1 MPTGSSNCFDINR
14 SFAENSPN
22 DNTESPFFPFLKGR
36 RSSQVHFYLGLSSL
50 SELLLSP
57 DQCRIEAQPAPRA
70 PLNQHVC
77 IVPTKRNVCALNK
90 KSLEAIVGGEGV
102 GALEEPLPLFSVPC
116 RKGSVSRSW
125 HLPGCG
131 GFEEAV
137 MSAILRWTLQW
148 ALCRHLFALISPLL
162 RASVVSATQRRKLF
176 IKSDVKGGVSQML
189 FWVYLPVI
197 HLGCRWEHWYSEG
210 SIRRQVGGWQGTH
223 RIASARKA
231 FTMASQDEKPPDRG
245 GSFVA
250 CSAVIFLP
258 SGPVNRS
265 NTGAG
270 GGGRG
275 P

>member
-1 MPTGSSNCFDINR
+1 MAPAECLYTDTQNAAGQECPFPPWTTCHRSYSGNNALLGIGCVPTSKGNRRYVFVCLPRLKMNPMPENTEERVIWSWFADLADMQCITFLEFRGGREREKKPYSLMPTGSSNCFDINR

-77 IVPTKRNVCALNK
+77 IVPTKRNVCALKK

-148 ALCRHLFALISPLL
+148 ALCRHLSFFSP
-162 RASVVSATQRRKLF
+162 
-176 IKSDVKGGVSQML
+176 
-189 FWVYLPVI
+189 
-197 HLGCRWEHWYSEG
+197 
-210 SIRRQVGGWQGTH
+210 
-223 RIASARKA
+223 
-231 FTMASQDEKPPDRG
+231 
-245 GSFVA
+245 
-250 CSAVIFLP
+250 
-258 SGPVNRS
+258 
-265 NTGAG
+265 
-270 GGGRG
+270 
-275 P
+275 